1 VGSVLDERLA
11 AERYCYLTTTGRR
24 TGHPRTVEIWF
35 GLRGGTIYILA
46 GDRAKA
52 NWVKNAAKTPDVTIK
67 IRDNAFAARARSIAD
82 QTEDALARQLLYEKY
97 AGDEWAETPQS
108 LMDWA
113 QTALPLAFD
122 LS

>member
-1 VGSVLDERLA
+1 MDERLA

-52 NWVKNAAKTPDVTIK
+52 NWVKNAAKSPDVTIK
-67 IRDNAFAARARSIAD
+67 IRDNAFAARARPVAD
-82 QTEDALARQLLYEKY
+82 PMEDTLARQLLYEKY
-97 AGDEWAETPQS
+97 ADDEWAETPQS

-113 QTALPLAFD
+113 QAALPLAFD